1 MRNKKLAGLAGLAVA
16 AGVLGSL
23 VKPAAAT
30 PATLG
35 FYPATDIYG
44 KGVFHLDVDTYG
56 RGAKT
61 DALTSVGLTY
71 GIGEKDGLFGRSEIG
86 ADYVLSLGGA
96 TPIDLSDPLGRA
108 TSGRKRFLLNAKTQL
123 YNNDENGV
131 RLVTGFWGVGDD
143 DLFAPNVGY
152 VAGSKSFKWGRV
164 HVGVAHAFDK
174 ANVTTLAGNDD
185 TTYLQLGYD
194 KMLTKKLQFA
204 VDYYSGKSAIS
215 GVQPTLYYYV
225 NDKASFGLGLMRFND
240 QSIAPTRNQTYICF
254 DYNFGGGGS
263 APAETTAPTGAP
275 EPGTTPASTPVVP

>member
-1 MRNKKLAGLAGLAVA
+1 MRNKKLLGLASIAVA

-44 KGVFHLDVDTYG
+44 KGTFHLDVDSYG
-56 RGAKT
+56 RSTKM
-61 DALTSVGLTY
+61 DAVTSVGLTY
-71 GIGEKDGLFGRSEIG
+71 GIGDNDGPFGRSEIG
-86 ADYVLSLGGA
+86 ADYVLSLGGS
-96 TPIDLSDPLGRA
+96 TPVDLDDPLGRT

-123 YNNDENGV
+123 YNNNDSGI
-131 RLVTGFWGVGDD
+131 RLVTGVWGVGDD

-152 VAGSKSFKWGRV
+152 LLGSKAFKWGRI
-164 HVGVAHAFDK
+164 HAGVAHAFDK
-174 ANVTTLAGNDD
+174 TNITTPDGNDS
-185 TTYLQLGYD
+185 TTYLQLGFD
-194 KMLTKKLQFA
+194 RMLTKKLQFA

-240 QSIAPTRNQTYICF
+240 KSITPTRNQTYICF

-263 APAETTAPTGAP
+263 APAEEVAAPAADNKGA
-275 EPGTTPASTPVVP
+275 EPGAVVAP